1 MNNSDIELF
10 KAAID
15 KWGYDAQEK
24 MCFEEC
30 AELIDALAKKSRGRA
45 GKEEILTE
53 LADVSIMVDQMAL
66 YYGLE
71 DFERERSKKIMKL
84 NEKVFLKK

>member
-1 MNNSDIELF
+1 MNNSDRELF
-10 KAAID
+10 QAAID

-24 MCFEEC
+24 MCIEEC
-30 AELIDALAKKSRGRA
+30 AELINALAKKSRGRVC
-45 GKEEILTE
+45 KEEILTE

-66 YYGLE
+66 CYGLE
-71 DFERERSKKIMKL
+71 DFEHERNKKIMRL